1 MADDQGSKTEPGT
14 PRQRQRAR
22 ERGHVPRS
30 MELVSALLLGGMLLL
45 LFGLQ
50 ATTARGVGDLFRD
63 TLGRA
68 EQVDLSMDGLPL
80 LIASQASGLL
90 YLLLPFL
97 IGSVLIVL
105 IANWLQVG
113 FLVTTKPL
121 EPDFS
126 KLDPAKGFQRMF
138 SMRGVFE
145 LAKGLLKIALVGSV
159 AWVILQR
166 AAPGIMSTLLML
178 PADATHYA
186 LSVALRLALTAAAL
200 LLVLALIDYVYQ
212 RFEFEKSIR
221 MSKQEIREEFKNM
234 EGDPQ
239 IKRRIKELGRK
250 IVMNRMMQNL
260 QTADAVITNP
270 THYAV
275 AVQYELD
282 WPAPKVVAKG
292 KDYSA
297 LRLIK
302 AARELGLPVHQ
313 QPELARALYRTE
325 VDQFVPG
332 ALFRIVAQVLAHIA
346 RSDDAL
352 RRKLRGIRSK
362 PLPVGPRR

>member
-1 MADDQGSKTEPGT
+1 
-14 PRQRQRAR
+14 
-22 ERGHVPRS
+22 

-50 ATTARGVGDLFRD
+50 AATSRGFSALFVD
-63 TLGRA
+63 TLGKA
-68 EQVDLSMDGLPL
+68 DQIDLSMDGLPL
-80 LIASQASGLL
+80 LVKSQAWGMLE
-90 YLLLPFL
+90 LLLPFL
-97 IGSVLIVL
+97 LASVLIVL

-113 FLVTTKPL
+113 FMFTSKPL

-126 KLDPAKGFQRMF
+126 KLDPLKGFQRMF
-138 SMRGVFE
+138 SGRGVFE
-145 LAKGLLKIALVGSV
+145 LAKGLLKIVLVGSV
-159 AWVILQR
+159 AWAILQR
-166 AAPGIMSTLLML
+166 AAPGIMATMLML
-178 PADATHYA
+178 PADAMHYV
-186 LSVALRLALTAAAL
+186 LSIALRLALTTAAL
-200 LLVLALIDYVYQ
+200 LLVLALLDYVYQ

-221 MSKQEIREEFKNM
+221 MSKQEIREEFKNQD
-234 EGDPQ
+234 GDPQ
-239 IKRRIKELGRK
+239 VKRRIKELGRR

-275 AVQYELD
+275 ALRYELD

-313 QPELARALYRTE
+313 QPELARALFKTE
-325 VDQFVPG
+325 LDQFVPG
-332 ALFRIVAQVLAHIA
+332 ALFRTVAQVLAHIA

-352 RRKLRGIRSK
+352 RRKLRG
-362 PLPVGPRR
+362 VRRGGQPAAAGR